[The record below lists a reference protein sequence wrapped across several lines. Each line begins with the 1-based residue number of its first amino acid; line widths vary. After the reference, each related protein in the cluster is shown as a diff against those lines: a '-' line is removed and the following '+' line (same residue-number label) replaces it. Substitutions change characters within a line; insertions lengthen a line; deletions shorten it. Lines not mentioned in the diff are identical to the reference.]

1 MRKNDTVTTFKFV
14 GLNPRGRKIKGEV
27 SEKSL
32 ALARSALKKQ
42 GITVKSLRAKPNL
55 GFITNKKIK
64 SNDITVFTRQLATMM
79 RSGITLIDSFNIV
92 IDGLD
97 NQALKSMIIDIKNNI
112 EAGETLSDSLAN
124 HPKYFDNLFCSLVAA
139 GEKSGSVDVMLDRIA
154 NYKEKNEIL
163 RMKVKKAL
171 KYPIA
176 VIAASLIVTVILL
189 LKVIPV
195 FSDLFASFGSDL
207 PMFTQIIVNASEFTK
222 KYWMYGLV
230 ALVAAIFFIKR
241 SFSKSLA
248 MQHLAQRASLRMPII
263 GGLINKAIIA
273 RFSSTLSTT
282 FAAGLT
288 MIEALD
294 AAAKACGNITYE
306 EIVSDIRADVID
318 GQQMH
323 FAMKTSCMFPTMA
336 VQLTSIGEESGELE
350 RMLDKVAHYYEMEV
364 DNAVDGLT
372 SMLEPLIMCILGI
385 LVGGLVV
392 AMYLP
397 IFQMGAVI

>member
-1 MRKNDTVTTFKFV
+1 MRKNETITTFKYV
-14 GLNPRGRKIKGEV
+14 GTNPRGRKIKGEI

-32 ALARSALKKQ
+32 ALARSSLKKQ
-42 GITVKSLRAKPNL
+42 GITVKTLRAKPNL
-55 GFITNKKIK
+55 GFLTNKKIK
-64 SNDITVFTRQLATMM
+64 LNDITVFTRQLATMM
-79 RSGITLIDSFNIV
+79 RSGITLIESFNIV

-97 NQALKSMIIDIKNNI
+97 SQAMKLLVIDIKNNV
-112 EAGETLSDSLAN
+112 EAGETLSDSFAK

-139 GEKSGSVDVMLDRIA
+139 GEKSGSVETMLDRIA
-154 NYKEKNEIL
+154 SYKEKNEIL

-176 VIAASLIVTVILL
+176 VISASLIVTVILL

-195 FSDLFASFGSDL
+195 FDDLFASFGGDL
-207 PMFTQIIVNASEFTK
+207 PMFTQMIVNASEFTK
-222 KYWMYGLV
+222 KYWMYGL
-230 ALVAAIFFIKR
+230 AILIFGLFFLKR
-241 SFSKSLA
+241 SFNKSTS
-248 MQHLAQRASLRMPII
+248 MQHLAQRISLRMPII

-288 MIEALD
+288 MIEALE
-294 AAAKACGNITYE
+294 AAGKACGNITYE
-306 EIVSDIRADVID
+306 EVVSDIRADVID

-323 FAMKTSCMFPTMA
+323 FAMKTSCMFPTLA

-350 RMLDKVAHYYEMEV
+350 KMLDKVATYYEMEV

-385 LVGGLVV
+385 LVGGIVV

>member
-1 MRKNDTVTTFKFV
+1 MRKNETITTFKYV
-14 GLNPRGRKIKGEV
+14 GTNPRGRKIKGEI

-32 ALARSALKKQ
+32 ALARSSLKKQ
-42 GITVKSLRAKPNL
+42 GITVKTLRAKPNL
-55 GFITNKKIK
+55 GFLTNKKIK
-64 SNDITVFTRQLATMM
+64 LNDITVFTRQLATMM
-79 RSGITLIDSFNIV
+79 RSGITLIESFNIV

-97 NQALKSMIIDIKNNI
+97 SQAMKLLVIDIKNNV
-112 EAGETLSDSLAN
+112 EAGETLSDSFAK

-139 GEKSGSVDVMLDRIA
+139 GEKSGSVETMLDRIA
-154 NYKEKNEIL
+154 SYKEKNEIL

-176 VIAASLIVTVILL
+176 VISASLIVTVILL

-195 FSDLFASFGSDL
+195 FNDLFSSFGGDL
-207 PMFTQIIVNASEFTK
+207 PMFTQMIVNASEFTK
-222 KYWMYGLV
+222 KYWMYGL
-230 ALVAAIFFIKR
+230 AILIFGIFFLKR
-241 SFSKSLA
+241 SFNKSTS
-248 MQHLAQRASLRMPII
+248 MQHLAQRISLRMPII

-288 MIEALD
+288 MIEALE
-294 AAAKACGNITYE
+294 AAGKACGNITYE
-306 EIVSDIRADVID
+306 EVVSDIRADVID

-350 RMLDKVAHYYEMEV
+350 KMLDKVATYYEMEV

>member
-1 MRKNDTVTTFKFV
+1 MRKNETITTFKYV
-14 GLNPRGRKIKGEV
+14 GTNPRGRKIKGEI

-32 ALARSALKKQ
+32 ALARSSLKKQ
-42 GITVKSLRAKPNL
+42 GITVKTLRAKPNL
-55 GFITNKKIK
+55 GFLTNKKIK
-64 SNDITVFTRQLATMM
+64 LNDITVFTRQLATMM
-79 RSGITLIDSFNIV
+79 RSGITLIESFNIV

-97 NQALKSMIIDIKNNI
+97 SQAMKLLVIDIKNNV
-112 EAGETLSDSLAN
+112 EAGETLSDSFAK

-139 GEKSGSVDVMLDRIA
+139 GEKSGSVETMLDRIA
-154 NYKEKNEIL
+154 SYKEKNEIL

-176 VIAASLIVTVILL
+176 VISASLIVTVILL

-195 FSDLFASFGSDL
+195 FNDLFSSFGGDL
-207 PMFTQIIVNASEFTK
+207 PMFTQMIVNASEFTK
-222 KYWMYGLV
+222 KYWMYGL
-230 ALVAAIFFIKR
+230 AILIFGIFFLKR
-241 SFSKSLA
+241 SFNKSTS
-248 MQHLAQRASLRMPII
+248 MQHLAQRISLRMPII

-282 FAAGLT
+282 FSAGLT
-288 MIEALD
+288 MIEALE
-294 AAAKACGNITYE
+294 AAGKACGNITYE
-306 EIVSDIRADVID
+306 EVVSDIRADVID

-350 RMLDKVAHYYEMEV
+350 KMLDKVATYYEMEV

>member
-1 MRKNDTVTTFKFV
+1 MRRNETITTFKYV
-14 GLNPRGRKIKGEV
+14 GTNPRGRKIKGEI

-32 ALARSALKKQ
+32 SLARSALKKQ

-55 GFITNKKIK
+55 GFLTNKKIK
-64 SNDITVFTRQLATMM
+64 PQDITIFTRQLATMM
-79 RSGITLIDSFNIV
+79 RSGITLIESFNIIV
-92 IDGLD
+92 DGLD
-97 NQALKSMIIDIKNNI
+97 NQAMKKMVISIKNNV
-112 EAGETLSDSLAN
+112 EAGETLSDSLAK
-124 HPKYFDNLFCSLVAA
+124 HPQHFDELFCSLVAA
-139 GEKSGSVDVMLDRIA
+139 GEKSGSVETMLDRIA

-176 VIAASLIVTVILL
+176 VVIASLIVTIILL
-189 LKVIPV
+189 IKVIPV
-195 FSDLFASFGSDL
+195 FSDLFTSFGGDL
-207 PMFTQIIVNASEFTK
+207 PAFTQMIVNASELTK
-222 KYWMYGLV
+222 KYWIYGVVVLV
-230 ALVAAIFFIKR
+230 VAIFAFKKMY
-241 SFSKSLA
+241 SKSKA
-248 MQHLAQRASLRMPII
+248 MQHLGQRLSLRLPII
-263 GGLINKAIIA
+263 GSLIDKAIIA

-294 AAAKACGNITYE
+294 AAGKASGNISYE
-306 EIVSDIRADVID
+306 EVISDIRADVID

-323 FAMKTSCMFPTMA
+323 FAMKASCMFPTMA
-336 VQLTSIGEESGELE
+336 IQLTSIGEESGELE
-350 RMLDKVAHYYEMEV
+350 KMLDKVAHYYEMEV

-372 SMLEPLIMCILGI
+372 SMLEPLIMSILGI

>member
-1 MRKNDTVTTFKFV
+1 MRKTETITTFKYV
-14 GLNPRGRKIKGEV
+14 GTNPRGRKIKGEI

-64 SNDITVFTRQLATMM
+64 PNDITVFTRQLATMM
-79 RSGITLIDSFNIV
+79 RSGITLIESFNIV

-97 NQALKSMIIDIKNNI
+97 NQNMKTLVIDIKNNV
-112 EAGETLSDSLAN
+112 EAGETLSDSLAK
-124 HPKYFDNLFCSLVAA
+124 HPKYFDNLFCSLISA
-139 GEKSGSVDVMLDRIA
+139 GEKSGSVETMLDRIA

-171 KYPIA
+171 KYPIT
-176 VIAASLIVTVILL
+176 VILASLVVTVILL

-195 FSDLFASFGSDL
+195 FSDLFSSFGGDL
-207 PMFTQIIVNASEFTK
+207 PMFTQMIVNASDLTK
-222 KYWMYGLV
+222 KYWMYGLGIMV
-230 ALVAAIFFIKR
+230 VGLLLIKR
-241 SFSKSLA
+241 SFDKSLA
-248 MQHLAQRASLRMPII
+248 MQHLAQRTLLRMPII

-294 AAAKACGNITYE
+294 AAGKACGNITYE
-306 EIVSDIRADVID
+306 EAVSDIRADVID

-350 RMLDKVAHYYEMEV
+350 RMLDKVAIYYEMEV

-372 SMLEPLIMCILGI
+372 SMLEPLIMSILGI
-385 LVGGLVV
+385 IVGGLVV